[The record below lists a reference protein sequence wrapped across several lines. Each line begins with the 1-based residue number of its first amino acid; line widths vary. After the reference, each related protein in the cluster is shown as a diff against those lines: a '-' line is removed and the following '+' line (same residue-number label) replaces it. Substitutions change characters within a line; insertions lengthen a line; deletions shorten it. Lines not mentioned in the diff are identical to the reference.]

1 MKQHQHHIR
10 RPAAA
15 PAHLLILVT
24 LAFWL
29 GALPSL
35 LAQAV
40 PDRMNYQGILLNGQ
54 GTPITTPTDVEFRIW
69 DSPTLT
75 ETNRI
80 KWGRMFR
87 ITPDS
92 NGAFNVVLSSEG
104 APLSDS
110 PDVSLYGV
118 FTSAGSDERYL
129 ELTVVGSTPIRPRQ
143 RFVASPYALLAYDLT
158 PRQDFRVDNAL
169 TVGGEANVG
178 SLATPGAASVGSLT
192 TAGAVTA
199 ATFNG
204 NGAGLTNININNLAQ
219 ALLDQLVPPGTIV
232 AFGGHAVPPPS
243 GWLLCDGSAVSRSIY
258 NRLFLQVGTA
268 WGTGDGSTTF
278 NLPDLRGMFLR
289 GVNGSQNDA
298 IWKDPDAASRP
309 ARNGGN
315 AGNNVGSVQ
324 TNAVAIHT
332 HGYQD
337 WKPYAD
343 FVSGLES
350 FDNYESGSNDACYR
364 GQESRTTG
372 TNIGSSET
380 RPNNAYVNYIIKN

>member
-1 MKQHQHHIR
+1 MKLNQHQTSRTALKVAQRII
-10 RPAAA
+10 
-15 PAHLLILVT
+15 LLA
-24 LAFWL
+24 LALWL
-29 GALPSL
+29 GVPCL

-40 PDRMNYQGILLNGQ
+40 PDRLNYQGILLDGQ
-54 GTPITTPTDVEFRIW
+54 GAPIAMPTDVQFRIW

-87 ITPDS
+87 ITPDT

-143 RFVASPYALLAYDLT
+143 RFVASPYAMLAHDLT
-158 PRQDFRVDNAL
+158 PRQNFMVNNEL
-169 TVGGEANVG
+169 TVVEK
-178 SLATPGAASVGSLT
+178 ASVGSLT
-192 TAGAVTA
+192 TLGDVTA
-199 ATFNG
+199 DTFNG
-204 NGAGLTNININNLAQ
+204 NGGGLTNININNLAQ

-243 GWLLCDGSAVSRSIY
+243 GWLLCDGSWVSRSTY
-258 NRLFLQVGTA
+258 SRLFSQVGTA
-268 WGTGDGSTTF
+268 WGIGNGSTSF

-289 GVNGSQNDA
+289 GVNGSQNDSV
-298 IWKDPDAASRP
+298 WKDPEAASRP

-324 TNAVAIHT
+324 SDGLASHYHSLEKNL
-332 HGYQD
+332 YQH
-337 WKPYAD
+337 YR
-343 FVSGLES
+343 S
-350 FDNYESGSNDACYR
+350 FQG
-364 GQESRTTG
+364 TTG
-372 TNIGSSET
+372 SDHPLKINDDGGGSIWSTQTAANPGYAGDT
-380 RPNNAYVNYIIKN
+380 RPKNAYVNYIIKY